1 MPRLNQPLSMRKWA
15 LQSLATNFEVV
26 CYGTTPTHRLRDLIE
41 DGTYLDFQ
49 GPFTQW
55 REYSYP
61 RAVVQQT

>member
-1 MPRLNQPLSMRKWA
+1 MRKWA
-15 LQSLATNFEVV
+15 LQSLAQQFEVV

-55 REYSYP
+55 REYYIEQAGGISRP
-61 RAVVQQT
+61 TT

>member
-1 MPRLNQPLSMRKWA
+1 
-15 LQSLATNFEVV
+15 LAQQFEVV

-55 REYSYP
+55 REYYIEQAGGISRP
-61 RAVVQQT
+61 TT